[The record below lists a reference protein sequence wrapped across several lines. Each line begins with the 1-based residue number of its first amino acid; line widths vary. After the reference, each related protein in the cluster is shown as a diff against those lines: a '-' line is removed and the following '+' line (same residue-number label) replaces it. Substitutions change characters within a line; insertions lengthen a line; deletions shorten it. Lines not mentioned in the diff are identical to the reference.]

1 MELEQENA
9 RLLALAQTGG
19 AQPQEQ
25 QEPPELL
32 SEVEQLRAQL
42 AAAEARARE
51 LNEELERKAEV
62 ARVAP
67 VKMETAEPILPL
79 APRAAPSQATHKSG
93 ASLGL
98 MVLLCALPT
107 LLTLPTQ
114 STLPTS
120 FSLPLSNALQAPS
133 AFDAQSFMSS
143 DFDWMASS
151 ASIMDLDME
160 ETRGASRALANGAQK
175 RLEFVD
181 DDSEALGLSGL
192 DISFDATPSEDGKI
206 RVRIHPPA
214 SASVSSAPSPEAHS
228 AMDGDDQSM
237 WGGSEFGGAASPSAS
252 DADQLGPFL
261 GVGAD
266 FGMSGPHMSVDS
278 TSDLASPASPSFPG
292 LSQESFDFG
301 FGEHGSNYGSFGI
314 STPSGRKR
322 VRIALKSMPGEGS
335 EGGEWEIQLC

>member
-1 MELEQENA
+1 MEQ
-9 RLLALAQTGG
+9 
-19 AQPQEQ
+19 QPQEN
-25 QEPPELL
+25 LL
-32 SEVEQLRAQL
+32 SEVEQLRARL
-42 AAAEARARE
+42 AAMEARERE
-51 LNEELERKAEV
+51 LNEELQRKAAAAE
-62 ARVAP
+62 AAAS
-67 VKMETAEPILPL
+67 VKLEMPEPSLSL
-79 APRAAPSQATHKSG
+79 APRAAPSQAIHKSG

-114 STLPTS
+114 STLPTT

-133 AFDAQSFMSS
+133 SAFDAQSFMSN

-151 ASIMDLDME
+151 ASIMDLDLDD
-160 ETRGASRALANGAQK
+160 TRSSAKSSTNGVQK

-181 DDSEALGLSGL
+181 EDSEALGLSGL

-214 SASVSSAPSPEAHS
+214 STSVSSAPSPEAHS
-228 AMDGDDQSM
+228 IADGDDQSM
-237 WGGSEFGGAASPSAS
+237 WGGSDFGGAASPSAA

-278 TSDLASPASPSFPG
+278 SSDLASPTSTSFST

-301 FGEHGSNYGSFGI
+301 FGELGSSYGSSFGI
-314 STPSGRKR
+314 STPSGRRR
-322 VRIALKSMPGEGS
+322 VRIALKSMPGSGS
-335 EGGEWEIQLC
+335 EGGEWEIQFC